1 MSIEATRL
9 LDAAKQARELLE
21 LGDEASLA
29 ERYVVITKLDQV
41 IAEAEKQEP
50 ELIGYQY
57 QSKDGNWN
65 NFINEKHYLNTLES
79 EEWTIRA
86 IYTHP
91 QPKAIINNY
100 PEKDNS
106 KRERRRG

>member
-86 IYTHP
+86 IYTHQ
-91 QPKAIINNY
+91 QPIINNY